1 MATNPPPDLA
11 AESKAIF
18 DNLLNF
24 DVMIGGRLIRI
35 IYYVG
40 LVAIGLGT
48 LGGALAALSAMSYSF
63 GTGLGMLI
71 GVVVA
76 LVLGVLFW
84 RLTCEL
90 WVLMFRIYDA
100 LVAIRDKP

>member
-1 MATNPPPDLA
+1 MATNPPSDFG

-18 DNLLNF
+18 QNLLNF

-40 LVAIGLGT
+40 LVLIGLGA
-48 LGGALAALSAMSYSF
+48 LGGALSALSLMSMSF
-63 GTGLGMLI
+63 AYGLGMLI
-71 GVVVA
+71 ILAIGVVV
-76 LVLGVLFW
+76 GVLMW

-90 WVLMFRIYDA
+90 WVLMFRIHDE
-100 LVAIRDKP
+100 LVAIRQKP